1 MGELIVCATPIGNLG
16 DISDRVRAALAS
28 ADVIAAEDT
37 RRTLQLLNHLALRK
51 PLISYYPHN
60 RMLREDELL
69 ERARRGERI
78 ALVSDAGMPC
88 ISDPGEE
95 LVRRFLAEGVP
106 VTVVP
111 GPCAALVGLILSGFE
126 MKRFVFEGFL
136 PREGKERRARLAE
149 LVGQPRTVILY
160 EAPHRVARTVAD
172 LAGTLGAERRIALCR
187 ELTKLHEERAAMP
200 LGEATAYLEAHPPRG
215 EYVLVLEGA
224 REASPAPEENLDE
237 ALTACFQ
244 QGLELKEA
252 VRSTCALLNLP
263 RNQVYRRALELKQ
276 R

>member
-51 PLISYYPHN
+51 PLISYYQHN

-106 VTVVP
+106 CLLYTSHGIPPHYIGLKYAPYSVRPVHTP
-111 GPCAALVGLILSGFE
+111 PTAA
-126 MKRFVFEGFL
+126 
-136 PREGKERRARLAE
+136 
-149 LVGQPRTVILY
+149 
-160 EAPHRVARTVAD
+160 
-172 LAGTLGAERRIALCR
+172 
-187 ELTKLHEERAAMP
+187 
-200 LGEATAYLEAHPPRG
+200 
-215 EYVLVLEGA
+215 
-224 REASPAPEENLDE
+224 AS
-237 ALTACFQ
+237 
-244 QGLELKEA
+244 
-252 VRSTCALLNLP
+252 VH
-263 RNQVYRRALELKQ
+263 RAL
-276 R
+276 RI